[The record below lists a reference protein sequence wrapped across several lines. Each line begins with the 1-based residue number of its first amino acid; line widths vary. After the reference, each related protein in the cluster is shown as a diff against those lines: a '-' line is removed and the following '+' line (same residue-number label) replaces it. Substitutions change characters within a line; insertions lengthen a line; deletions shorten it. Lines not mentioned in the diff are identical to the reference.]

1 MTSPLAAFKRAPEGA
16 PVLVIARF
24 RCRCGDEAETERRL
38 NAHMSGTHQE
48 AGCERYALHPIVE
61 NPCEWMLVERWT
73 SKDAF
78 RAHHRMPYMAD
89 LAELAGRLAEPPQVW
104 FLHESSEGDPAKG
117 RI

>member
-1 MTSPLAAFKRAPEGA
+1 MTSPLAALKGVPEDA

-24 RCRCGDEAETERRL
+24 RCRSGDEAEIERRL
-38 NAHMSGTHQE
+38 DAHVRGTHAE
-48 AGCERYALHPIVE
+48 VGCERYALHRVVE

-78 RAHHRMPYMAD
+78 RAHHRMPHMAD
-89 LAELAGRLAEPPQVW
+89 LPELAGRLAEPPQVW
-104 FLHESSEGDPAKG
+104 FLHEPTAGDAAKG